1 MRRCQN
7 GMGVMFLRSLLEK
20 GRFGK
25 KLLQDTA
32 RRWLLPQATKKG
44 WFGLN
49 KLLDVGYRVKFPDRS
64 GLTAG
69 VRFRLTG
76 PVSPVTGRNRP
87 NENLNSNFPVVTVL
101 TGIPAGLAGNRSV

>member
-7 GMGVMFLRSLLEK
+7 GMGVVFLRSLLEK

-25 KLLQDTA
+25 NLLQDTA

-49 KLLDVGYRVKFPDRS
+49 TLLDVGYLLLDTKCIIILHF
-64 GLTAG
+64 
-69 VRFRLTG
+69 
-76 PVSPVTGRNRP
+76 N
-87 NENLNSNFPVVTVL
+87 
-101 TGIPAGLAGNRSV
+101 